1 MRRTEKPNGSDTLAE
16 PVLNTDTN
24 SAMPDAFGGMYQ
36 SGYDAGYAAGKE
48 AGFCKGF
55 KEGYAAAHAGP
66 SGAAVTPSM
75 DGASAP
81 KRGPRRL
88 LVGLPCANCGAYFD
102 RNETHCTACRAPN
115 RRTPVHAE

>member
-1 MRRTEKPNGSDTLAE
+1 MRRNDKPNGSGTLA
-16 PVLNTDTN
+16 PPGVHADGAST
-24 SAMPDAFGGMYQ
+24 MPDAFGGMYQ
-36 SGYDAGYAAGKE
+36 SGYDDGYAAGKE

-66 SGAAVTPSM
+66 IGVAVTLST
-75 DGASAP
+75 DAASAP

-115 RRTPVHAE
+115 KLTPVHAQ